1 MLCNF
6 PTEII
11 NEILMYL
18 STADLLEVIQANRRL
33 LAIANLSKCP
43 FRRQLTRRYLELSL
57 NTGNIHDVGWTP
69 CYNCNVRII
78 HEIILRNK
86 IMNGWFQNY
95 FMESVELSI
104 VQKCADGQNR
114 RDFSCEILR
123 ICCNRWSELT
133 MRNLGLEPGYYISSS
148 YNLISMLNSPF
159 DVILGI
165 NRNWFRLC
173 N

>member
-18 STADLLEVIQANRRL
+18 STVDLIEVIQANRRL

-43 FRRQLTRRYLELSL
+43 FRHQLMKRYLELSL
-57 NTGNIHDVGWTP
+57 NTGDIHDLGWTP
-69 CYNCNVRII
+69 CLECNVCII
-78 HEIILRNK
+78 YEIILENK
-86 IMNGWFQNY
+86 LTNGWFQNY

-104 VQKCADGQNR
+104 VQKCVDGQNR
-114 RDFSCEILR
+114 RYFFCEIAR
-123 ICCNRWSELT
+123 ICCNRWS
-133 MRNLGLEPGYYISSS
+133 RVKNLGLEPGYYISSS
-148 YNLISMLNSPF
+148 YELISMLNSSF
-159 DVILGI
+159 DTTLGI
-165 NRNWFRLC
+165 HHNWFRLC

>member
-18 STADLLEVIQANRRL
+18 STVNLIEVIQVNRRL

-69 CYNCNVRII
+69 CYNCNVCII
-78 HEIILRNK
+78 H
-86 IMNGWFQNY
+86 
-95 FMESVELSI
+95 
-104 VQKCADGQNR
+104 
-114 RDFSCEILR
+114 
-123 ICCNRWSELT
+123 
-133 MRNLGLEPGYYISSS
+133 
-148 YNLISMLNSPF
+148 
-159 DVILGI
+159 
-165 NRNWFRLC
+165 
-173 N
+173 